1 MATTIINART
11 TNGTTSGVQ
20 LATVPDRIE
29 IRGTF
34 QGAELILEISD
45 DDTNYAPMTGPDGRP
60 LRFVGPSAV
69 SVAGMVSN
77 DYVRGVVTQAHE
89 NTSIT
94 VEAI

>member
-20 LATVPDRIE
+20 LASVPDRIE
-29 IRGTF
+29 VRGTF
-34 QGAELILEISD
+34 DGAELILEISD
-45 DDTNYAPMTGPDGRP
+45 DNTNYAPLTGPDGRP

-69 SVAGMVSN
+69 SLAGFVAN
-77 DYVRGVVTQAHE
+77 DYVRGVVTHAGA